1 MRFNLEYDPDMDLI
15 VVSDTFYPQRGIK
28 VVKNN
33 VEDIKGAL
41 KWFYSKDVDVFGIK
55 MSARYIHDMISRIS
69 ITPFE
74 KPKTPNKEEL

>member
-1 MRFNLEYDPDMDLI
+1 MRFNLEYDPDMDLV

-33 VEDIKGAL
+33 VEDIRGAL
-41 KWFYSKDVDVFGIK
+41 KYFYSKDVDVFGIQ
-55 MSARYIHDMISRIS
+55 MSARYTHDMLSRIT

-74 KPKTPNKEEL
+74 RPKSPNKEEI

>member
-28 VVKNN
+28 VVHNN